1 MTIYSYLITI
11 LKNYNKSIDNI
22 QWVGCKDFQIVK
34 DDFLSYIQK
43 KEYNEFDL
51 DLPYD
56 LLLVGENF
64 WIELSDNGDT
74 FVYKCLPK
82 RPAKT
87 INLRYFST
95 SNISESEMK
104 TLENSLKLTDGTKRN
119 LFFSLNS
126 DNNTLKLL
134 QDFDEVFNTIK
145 GK

>member
-1 MTIYSYLITI
+1 MSV
-11 LKNYNKSIDNI
+11 LKKHNKSIDSI

-82 RPAKT
+82 RPANT
-87 INLRYFST
+87 IYLRYFST
-95 SNISESEMK
+95 SNISEKEME
-104 TLENSLKLTDGTKRN
+104 TLENSLNLTDDTKRSIF
-119 LFFSLNS
+119 LSLNS

-134 QDFDEVFNTIK
+134 QDFDEAFNTIK
-145 GK
+145 QFNKNVSS

>member
-95 SNISESEMK
+95 SNISENEMK

-145 GK
+145 SK

>member
-1 MTIYSYLITI
+1 MSV
-11 LKNYNKSIDNI
+11 LKKHNKSIDSI

-82 RPAKT
+82 RPANT
-87 INLRYFST
+87 IYLRYFST
-95 SNISESEMK
+95 SNISEKEME
-104 TLENSLKLTDGTKRN
+104 TLENSLNLTDDTKRS
-119 LFFSLNS
+119 LFLSLNS

-134 QDFDEVFNTIK
+134 QDFDEAFNTIK
-145 GK
+145 QFNKNVSS

>member
-1 MTIYSYLITI
+1 MSV
-11 LKNYNKSIDNI
+11 LKKHNKSIDSI

-82 RPAKT
+82 RPANT
-87 INLRYFST
+87 IYLRYFST
-95 SNISESEMK
+95 SNISEKEME
-104 TLENSLKLTDGTKRN
+104 TLENSLNLTDDTKKS
-119 LFFSLNS
+119 LFLSLNS

-134 QDFDEVFNTIK
+134 QDFDEAFNTIK
-145 GK
+145 QFNKNVSS

>member
-87 INLRYFST
+87 INLKYFST
-95 SNISESEMK
+95 SNISEDEM
-104 TLENSLKLTDGTKRN
+104 ENLKNSIRSTYDTAWVLYS
-119 LFFSLNS
+119 SLNS
-126 DNNTLKLL
+126 DNNTFNLLKS
-134 QDFDEVFNTIK
+134 FDEFVKAAN
-145 GK
+145 

>member
-1 MTIYSYLITI
+1 LSV
-11 LKNYNKSIDNI
+11 LKKHNKSIDSI

-82 RPAKT
+82 RPANT
-87 INLRYFST
+87 IYLRYFST
-95 SNISESEMK
+95 SNISEKEME
-104 TLENSLKLTDGTKRN
+104 TLENSLNLTDDTKRS
-119 LFFSLNS
+119 LFLSLNS

-134 QDFDEVFNTIK
+134 QDFDEAFNTIK
-145 GK
+145 QFNKNVSS

>member
-1 MTIYSYLITI
+1 MSV
-11 LKNYNKSIDNI
+11 LKKHNKSIDSI

-74 FVYKCLPK
+74 FVYKYLPK
-82 RPAKT
+82 RPSNT

-95 SNISESEMK
+95 SNISEKEME
-104 TLENSLKLTDGTKRN
+104 TLENSLNLTDDTKRS
-119 LFFSLNS
+119 LFLSLDS

>member
-95 SNISESEMK
+95 SNISENEMK

>member
-1 MTIYSYLITI
+1 MSV
-11 LKNYNKSIDNI
+11 LKKHNKSIDSI

-82 RPAKT
+82 RPSST

-95 SNISESEMK
+95 SNISEKEME
-104 TLENSLKLTDGTKRN
+104 TLENSLNLTDDTKRS
-119 LFFSLNS
+119 LFLSLNS

-134 QDFDEVFNTIK
+134 QDFDEAFNTIK
-145 GK
+145 QFNKNVSS

>member
-1 MTIYSYLITI
+1 MSV
-11 LKNYNKSIDNI
+11 LKKHNKSIDNI

-95 SNISESEMK
+95 SNISENEMK
-104 TLENSLKLTDGTKRN
+104 TLENSLNLTDDTKRN
-119 LFFSLNS
+119 LFLSLNS

-134 QDFDEVFNTIK
+134 QDFDEAFNTIK
-145 GK
+145 IK

>member
-1 MTIYSYLITI
+1 MSV
-11 LKNYNKSIDNI
+11 LKKHNKSIDSI

-56 LLLVGENF
+56 LLLVGKGF
-64 WIELSDNGDT
+64 WIELSDSGDT

-82 RPAKT
+82 RPANT

-95 SNISESEMK
+95 SNISENEMK
-104 TLENSLKLTDGTKRN
+104 ILENSLNLTDGTKRS
-119 LFFSLNS
+119 LFLSLNS

-134 QDFDEVFNTIK
+134 QDFDEAFNTIK

>member
-1 MTIYSYLITI
+1 MSV
-11 LKNYNKSIDNI
+11 LKKHNKSIDNI

-95 SNISESEMK
+95 SNISENEMK

>member
-1 MTIYSYLITI
+1 MSV
-11 LKNYNKSIDNI
+11 LKKHNKSIDSI

-95 SNISESEMK
+95 SNISENEMK